1 MMENK
6 LAVDGRNIGN
16 AKVGRPKSAP
26 IVVPKS
32 SDAKMPK
39 ALEANPLKSTS
50 VEIKVSEVEVRPKNL
65 KANHLPTEGYG
76 LEVDGKVKA
85 QYDTAEA
92 AGKAGLELKRKYPQI
107 QVKVFCAKEG
117 TRTIVELPA

>member
-1 MMENK
+1 M
-6 LAVDGRNIGN
+6 AVDGRNKGN

-26 IVVPKS
+26 IGMPLS
-32 SDAKMPK
+32 SDAKAPK
-39 ALEANPLKSTS
+39 ALDANPSKSTPMAI
-50 VEIKVSEVEVRPKNL
+50 EIEIRPKNL

-85 QYDTAEA
+85 QYDNAEA
-92 AGKAGLELKRKYPQI
+92 AGKVGLELKRKYPQI

>member
-1 MMENK
+1 

-16 AKVGRPKSAP
+16 AKVGRPKKALIGLSLSGDERA
-26 IVVPKS
+26 
-32 SDAKMPK
+32 PK
-39 ALEANPLKSTS
+39 ALDASPLKSAPMEIKGE
-50 VEIKVSEVEVRPKNL
+50 VEIRPQNL

-92 AGKAGLELKRKYPQI
+92 AGKVGLELKRKYPQI